1 MTAKDPELAYLAGLR
16 RLLREEA
23 PFDPVKQVIR
33 ARLEGVREPVQ
44 GLISPPLGRDEPDT
58 SLLLLYLYDQLRRDQ
73 DRPARDRLR
82 RVAVELLEE
91 ALNAGAGFRAIN
103 RLGQLVGA
111 FEVRRSEP
119 LAGRLR
125 TWLWGYL
132 DSRLPQPGE
141 ALILLTGDALIRA
154 RQILDLWLAVTP
166 PLPPG
171 WPEHYAGKIRLF
183 FDKAVEQTRQD
194 HFSLSKPRFHLL
206 TLLYRGLLKLCPEYA
221 GWQYPTLC
229 RLAQGTRERDARGI
243 WLALCWEYGVL
254 LGADQAWRKYFAQGL
269 TSIREDEKRHY
280 RERSDSELNDLFW
293 RGLEYLDHLEQELY
307 LSESTPPY
315 LDLEVAGKPKDTARL
330 HGDSDSESGRLY
342 LSESTS
348 VSPGLKV
355 ADEPKDTSW
364 PYGYSDSESGKFYP
378 LGLASKLLRPLV
390 LDSKPVPAA

>member
-1 MTAKDPELAYLAGLR
+1 MDTRSEYLAGLR

-33 ARLEGVREPVQ
+33 ARLVGTREPVQ
-44 GLISPPLGRDEPDT
+44 GLVSPPLGRDEPDT

-73 DRPARDRLR
+73 DRPAQDRLR
-82 RVAVELLEE
+82 RVVTELLEE
-91 ALNAGAGFRAIN
+91 ALARGDGFQAIN

-125 TWLWGYL
+125 TWLWGHL
-132 DSRLPQPGE
+132 EVGLPRPGE
-141 ALILLTGDALIRA
+141 ALIELTGDDLIHA

-166 PLPPG
+166 PLPSG
-171 WPEHYAGKIRLF
+171 WPEHCAGKIRSF
-183 FDKAVEQTRQD
+183 FDGAVSILNGRRDQRLDQAT
-194 HFSLSKPRFHLL
+194 FHLF
-206 TLLYRGLLKLCPEYA
+206 TLLYRGLLKLDPEYA
-221 GWQYPTLC
+221 GLRYPTLC
-229 RLAQGTRERDARGI
+229 RLAHESREREDTKGI

-254 LGADQAWRKYFAQGL
+254 LGANQAWRNRFAQGL
-269 TSIREDEKRHY
+269 LSIGGDEKRRY
-280 RERSDSELNDLFW
+280 ENRSDSELNDLFW

-348 VSPGLKV
+348 ASPDLKV